1 MNAKRVFF
9 MMVGGLSLSLI
20 ALGVLVY
27 MGNKLLVKESGKL
40 LELKAISQVLEIQ
53 ATGLTQAQQDVQKYS
68 DLETITQ
75 AVVPQD
81 KDQARA
87 VREIVELARQ
97 SGIELK
103 SVTFPASNLGNTTK
117 PTTSSGGQ
125 STTQAKPAA
134 GLSQSKPVEGIK
146 GVYSIELSIEPVGEV
161 NYYKFLE
168 FLAKLEKNRR
178 TSQVSRIKI
187 DQPADKN
194 SQNID
199 FSLTINI
206 FVKP

>member
-1 MNAKRVFF
+1 MNSKRVFF
-9 MMVGGLSLSLI
+9 TMIGGLSLSLI
-20 ALGVLVY
+20 ALGLLVY
-27 MGNKLLVKESGKL
+27 MGNELLVKESDKL
-40 LELKAISQVLEIQ
+40 LELKATSQVLENQ
-53 ATGLTQAQQDVQKYS
+53 ATGLSQAQQDVQKYN

-97 SGIELK
+97 SGIQLK
-103 SVTFPASNLGNTTK
+103 SVTFPASNLGNTTR
-117 PTTSSGGQ
+117 PTTNGSGSG
-125 STTQAKPAA
+125 TAPTKPAA
-134 GLSQSKPVEGIK
+134 GLSQAKPVEGIK
-146 GVYSIELSIEPVGEV
+146 GVYSLELSIEPVGEV
-161 NYYKFLE
+161 NYYDFLE
-168 FLAKLEKNRR
+168 FLARLEKNRR

-187 DQPADKN
+187 DQPADKTT
-194 SQNID
+194 QNIN